1 MLVLKVAAAKILAV
15 IVGTS
20 IYQPTCL
27 VSLPA
32 LFVPITSALILL
44 KWIFAN

>member
-1 MLVLKVAAAKILAV
+1 MLVLLVAAAKILAFK
-15 IVGTS
+15 VGIS

-32 LFVPITSALILL
+32 LFVPTTSALVLL